1 MPIAAISRGFGQV
14 DCEENERERR
24 KDEFSES
31 LGPFPLRY
39 FNLFSTLSREKKKRE
54 VSHTELVGYLPT
66 GALSLVHHSLFPFD
80 IYRWTTLTW
89 DMSLLFWT
97 LLALYPPSVKRW
109 KHWAAQ
115 TSVAHTVNPLVWYR
129 HFQGILSALSITKSA
144 GWHHPSRPHRKIKIY
159 FYFAKVSTKG
169 KPFSLFSLLLK

>member
-1 MPIAAISRGFGQV
+1 MFQTWGFLDTVDWVLSDLLTEDGRLMPIAAISRGFGQV

-80 IYRWTTLTW
+80 IYRWTTLT
-89 DMSLLFWT
+89 
-97 LLALYPPSVKRW
+97 
-109 KHWAAQ
+109 
-115 TSVAHTVNPLVWYR
+115 
-129 HFQGILSALSITKSA
+129 
-144 GWHHPSRPHRKIKIY
+144 
-159 FYFAKVSTKG
+159 
-169 KPFSLFSLLLK
+169 